1 MTHLTVCGLFQVSFL
16 VLFQILF
23 DDVSNFRYFSGAIIV
38 KLLLDIIFSSWDIED
53 KNKQNW

>member
-23 DDVSNFRYFSGAIIV
+23 DDVSNFRHFSGARANMV
-38 KLLLDIIFSSWDIED
+38 KLLLHIIFSS
-53 KNKQNW
+53 